1 MTEEVWRAAIENG
14 EDGARVLSPSVG
26 FFRPGFER
34 GQTLDAGASL
44 GTLESLGRRRSLRL
58 PEDLGGVAGSGPG
71 EPRGVGW
78 REELL
83 VLQLEDAGVDEAAT
97 SAPLLEGAFL
107 SPGAG
112 RFHRK
117 PDPES
122 PPFLDEGDKVVP
134 GSTLGLLE
142 VMKTF
147 HPVKYEAGPGLS
159 ADAKV
164 VRFLVKDGDGVDAG
178 DPLLEVEPG

>member
-1 MTEEVWRAAIENG
+1 MTGEVWRAAIENG

-34 GQTLDAGASL
+34 GLTLEAGASL

-58 PEDLGGVAGSGPG
+58 PEDIGGVPGSGPG
-71 EPRGVGW
+71 EPRGVAWG
-78 REELL
+78 EELL
-83 VLQLEDAGVDEAAT
+83 VLQLEGAGVEEAAT
-97 SAPLLEGAFL
+97 FAPPLEGVFL

-122 PPFLDEGDKVVP
+122 PAFLDEGDKVVP
-134 GSTLGLLE
+134 GTTLGLLE

-147 HPVKYEAGPGLS
+147 HAVKYEAGPGLS
-159 ADAKV
+159 ANAKV
-164 VRFLVKDGDGVDAG
+164 VRFLVQDGDGVDAG
-178 DPLLEVEPG
+178 DSLVEVEPG

>member
-1 MTEEVWRAAIENG
+1 MTGEDCRAVIENG

-34 GQTLDAGASL
+34 GQALEAGATL

-58 PEDLGGVAGSGPG
+58 PEDLGGIAGSGSG
-71 EPRGVGW
+71 DPRGVGW
-78 REELL
+78 GEELL
-83 VLQLEDAGVDEAAT
+83 VLQLEGAGVDEAAT
-97 SAPLLEGAFL
+97 SAPPREGVFL

-117 PDPES
+117 PNPES
-122 PPFLDEGDKVVP
+122 PPFLEKGDKVVP

-164 VRFLVKDGDGVDAG
+164 VRFLVQDGDGVDAG